1 MSKHAVVVE
10 DGQRTKRMGRRL
22 KVGAGIFGG
31 MMAIGTGV
39 AVAAWLVTGS
49 GTGSVSTQAIQNLG
63 VAVDGIGGFY
73 PGMSAQTT
81 ARISNPN
88 GFPVTITSATA
99 TSDSPC
105 YTIAVDSPGPIGSS
119 VVAGARP
126 TYYNNNPSNGVASD
140 TRTNFT
146 LTVTMPATADATCA
160 SATFTPAVTVTGQVG
175 S

>member
-49 GTGSVSTQAIQNLG
+49 GTGSVSTQSIQNL
-63 VAVDGIGGFY
+63 VVSVDAVGSYY
-73 PGMSAQTT
+73 PGFSGQTT
-81 ARISNPN
+81 VRVGNPN
-88 GFPVTITSATA
+88 GYPVALTSATV
-99 TSDSPC
+99 TSDSVC
-105 YTIAVDSPGPIGSS
+105 YSVSADPLPADAV
-119 VVAGARP
+119 VVAGAG
-126 TYYNNNPSNGVASD
+126 PSVYSYAFGRYLHNEDRFAFMI
-140 TRTNFT
+140 NIA
-146 LTVTMPATADATCA
+146 MPATAGPECA
-160 SATFTPAVTVTGQVG
+160 NTTFTPTVTVNGQVG

>member
-49 GTGSVSTQAIQNLG
+49 GTGSIGTQSIQNLSI
-63 VAVDGIGGFY
+63 AVDGVGGFY

-81 ARISNPN
+81 ARIANPN

-119 VVAGARP
+119 VIAGAP
-126 TYYNNNPSNGVASD
+126 WGGGANDN
-140 TRTNFT
+140 RTIFR

-160 SATFTPAVTVTGQVG
+160 SATFKPTVTVNGQVG

>member
-1 MSKHAVVVE
+1 MSKHAVVE
-10 DGQRTKRMGRRL
+10 DGQRTKRIGRRL

-31 MMAIGTGV
+31 MMAVGTGV

-49 GTGSVSTQAIQNLG
+49 GTGSVSTQSIQNLG
-63 VAVDGIGGFY
+63 VAVDGISGFY

-88 GFPVTITSATA
+88 NFPVTITSATA

-105 YTIAVDSPGPIGSS
+105 YTIAVDSPGPIGST
-119 VVAGARP
+119 VVAGARD
-126 TYYNNNPSNGVASD
+126 YYHNGDPKQGIDST
-140 TRTNFT
+140 TRTSFT

-160 SATFTPAVTVTGQVG
+160 SSTFTPTVTWK
-175 S
+175 

>member
-49 GTGSVSTQAIQNLG
+49 GTGAVSTQAIQNLG

-105 YTIAVDSPGPIGSS
+105 YTISVDSPGPVGS
-119 VVAGARP
+119 VVIAGAYGDPYPPYDKR
-126 TYYNNNPSNGVASD
+126 
-140 TRTNFT
+140 
-146 LTVTMPATADATCA
+146 LTFPLTITMPATADGTCA
-160 SATFTPAVTVTGQVG
+160 GVNFKPTVTVNGQVG